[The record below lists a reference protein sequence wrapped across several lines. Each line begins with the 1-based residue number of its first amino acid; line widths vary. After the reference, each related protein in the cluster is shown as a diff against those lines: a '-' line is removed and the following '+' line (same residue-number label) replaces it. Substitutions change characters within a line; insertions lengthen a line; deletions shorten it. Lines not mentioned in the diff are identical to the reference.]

1 MTPFILASTA
11 YGPMIISRMDTGVSW
26 QLLMLGTHEHEVV
39 SLDTDL
45 SAQCSILYG
54 EKVHIIDVGA
64 NVGTCTIP
72 WAKHCKGWGHITAFE
87 PQERIYYALAGN
99 VALNNCMNVKAVHGA
114 ISNVSGTMCV
124 PRINYEVLS
133 NFGGIAMRDGLLV
146 HGPGQELS
154 YDKHDMDIVSC
165 FALDDSKLSR
175 IDILKIDVEGMEMDV
190 LRGAQASIEKL
201 KPVVITEWIH
211 CGKEVIKSFLFDF
224 EHFLLGGNVVSVPDT
239 EKHLVAYV
247 SSRLDRV

>member
-1 MTPFILASTA
+1 
-11 YGPMIISRMDTGVSW
+11 
-26 QLLMLGTHEHEVV
+26 
-39 SLDTDL
+39 
-45 SAQCSILYG
+45 
-54 EKVHIIDVGA
+54 
-64 NVGTCTIP
+64 
-72 WAKHCKGWGHITAFE
+72 
-87 PQERIYYALAGN
+87 
-99 VALNNCMNVKAVHGA
+99 MNVKAVHGA